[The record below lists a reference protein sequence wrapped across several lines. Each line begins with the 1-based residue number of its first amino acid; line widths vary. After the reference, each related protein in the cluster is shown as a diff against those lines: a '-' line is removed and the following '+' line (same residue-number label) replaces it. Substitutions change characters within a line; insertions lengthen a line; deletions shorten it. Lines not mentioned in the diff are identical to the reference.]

1 MKTYFSSTMIQR
13 FLSYFL
19 LLGLLPLIFAC
30 NSEPANTAPA
40 PISQLP
46 EEEKVVENMKFGF
59 NLDDYRVQEGSIQKN
74 QVLSQILAPFDVSAQ
89 RIEEIAKNARPVFDV
104 RRIKPKKNWTLL
116 QSKDSSATPEYFIYQ
131 SSARDYYVFQLQD
144 SIYCWK
150 GEHPTTKSIN
160 YIQGAINGSLYQTIA
175 DQGAP
180 TLLTLEL
187 ANLYAWSIDFYRIQ
201 KGDEIEMLY
210 EVEMVDSIRVGSPRI
225 LASKFTH
232 KGRLFDAFCFEND
245 ARFMHYDSEG
255 RSMKKAFL
263 KAPVKYSRI
272 SSKFTKKRYHPVLKR
287 YKAHLGTDYAAPR
300 GTPIVAV
307 ADGTVTKSS
316 YTGGN
321 GKYVKIK
328 HNSVYETQYLH
339 MSKRAVNVGD
349 VVKQGDVIGYVG
361 STGLATGPH
370 VCFRFWKNGV
380 QVNPLA
386 EELPS
391 AEPLSDSLMPAF
403 IQEKERLIQL
413 IDSLKNEVLL

>member
-1 MKTYFSSTMIQR
+1 MTKRFQTYLSIF
-13 FLSYFL
+13 FLALVLVACS
-19 LLGLLPLIFAC
+19 LGSNSNDQNNAPLVQSVEEVA
-30 NSEPANTAPA
+30 PVNT
-40 PISQLP
+40 
-46 EEEKVVENMKFGF
+46 KFGF
-59 NLDDYRVQEGSIQKN
+59 NLDDFHIQTGHIEKN
-74 QVLSQILAPFDVSAQ
+74 QVLSQILSPFGISALQ
-89 RIEEIAKNARPVFDV
+89 MDAIANNSREVFDV
-104 RRIKPKKNWTLL
+104 RRIKPKKQWHLL
-116 QSKDSSATPEYFIYQ
+116 QAKDSSNTPQYFIYE
-131 SSARDYYVFQLQD
+131 SSPRDYYVFQLQD

-150 GEHPTTKSIN
+150 GQHPTEKTLR
-160 YIQGAINGSLYQTIA
+160 YIEGEIDGSLYQTIA

-180 TLLTLEL
+180 TILTLEL

-201 KGDEIEMLY
+201 KGDAVSMLY
-210 EVEMVDSIRVGSPRI
+210 EIETVDSVIVGTPRI
-225 LASKFTH
+225 LASNFKH
-232 KGRLFDAFCFEND
+232 KNRDFNAFCFEND
-245 ARFMHYDSEG
+245 GRWMYYDEEG

-263 KAPVKYSRI
+263 KAPVEYSRI

-316 YTGGN
+316 YTSGN

-349 VVKQGDVIGYVG
+349 FVKQGDVIGYVG

-370 VCFRFWKNGV
+370 VCFRFWKNGE
-380 QVNPLA
+380 QVNPLT

-391 AEPLSDSLMPAF
+391 AEPLQDSLMPSF
-403 IQEKERLIQL
+403 ILEKDRLIQL
-413 IDSLKNEVLL
+413 QDSLKNEFTL

>member
-1 MKTYFSSTMIQR
+1 MTTR
-13 FLSYFL
+13 FQTHLSILFL
-19 LLGLLPLIFAC
+19 VLVLVAC
-30 NSEPANTAPA
+30 NLGSNSNKQNGAPA
-40 PISQLP
+40 VQSA
-46 EEEKVVENMKFGF
+46 EELTPVNTKFGF
-59 NLDDYRVQEGSIQKN
+59 NLDDFHIQTGHIEKN
-74 QVLSQILAPFDVSAQ
+74 QVLSQILSPFGISALQ
-89 RIEEIAKNARPVFDV
+89 MDAIANNSREIFDV
-104 RRIKPKKNWTLL
+104 RRIKPKKQWLLL
-116 QSKDSSATPEYFIYQ
+116 QAKDSSNTPLYFIYE
-131 SSARDYYVFQLQD
+131 SSPRDYYVFQLQD

-150 GEHPTTKSIN
+150 GQHPTEKTLR
-160 YIQGAINGSLYQTIA
+160 YIEGEIDGSLYQTIA

-180 TLLTLEL
+180 TILTLEL

-201 KGDEIEMLY
+201 KGDAVSMLY
-210 EVEMVDSIRVGSPRI
+210 EIETVDSVIVGTPRI
-225 LASKFTH
+225 LASNFKH
-232 KGRLFDAFCFEND
+232 KDRNFNAFCFEND
-245 ARFMHYDSEG
+245 GRWMYYDEEG

-263 KAPVKYSRI
+263 KAPVEYSRI

-316 YTGGN
+316 YTSGN

-349 VVKQGDVIGYVG
+349 FVKQGDVIGYVG

-370 VCFRFWKNGV
+370 VCFRFWKNGE
-380 QVNPLA
+380 QVNPLT

-391 AEPLSDSLMPAF
+391 AEPLQDSLMPSF
-403 IQEKERLIQL
+403 IFEKDRLIQL
-413 IDSLKNEVLL
+413 QDSLKNELTL

>member
-1 MKTYFSSTMIQR
+1 MTKR
-13 FLSYFL
+13 FQSYLSILFL
-19 LLGLLPLIFAC
+19 ALVLVACSLGSNSNDQNSAPLVQSVEEVA
-30 NSEPANTAPA
+30 PVNT
-40 PISQLP
+40 
-46 EEEKVVENMKFGF
+46 KFGF
-59 NLDDYRVQEGSIQKN
+59 NLDDFHIQTGHIEKN
-74 QVLSQILAPFDVSAQ
+74 QVLSQILSPFGISALQ
-89 RIEEIAKNARPVFDV
+89 MDALANNSREVFDV
-104 RRIKPKKNWTLL
+104 RRIKPKKQWHLL
-116 QSKDSSATPEYFIYQ
+116 QAKDSSNTPQYFIYE
-131 SSARDYYVFQLQD
+131 SSPRDYYVFQLQD

-150 GEHPTTKSIN
+150 GQHPTEKTLR
-160 YIQGAINGSLYQTIA
+160 YIEGEIDGSLYQTIA

-201 KGDEIEMLY
+201 KGDAVSMLY
-210 EVEMVDSIRVGSPRI
+210 EIETVDSVVVGAPRI
-225 LASKFTH
+225 LASNFKH
-232 KGRLFDAFCFEND
+232 KGRDFNAFCFENEG
-245 ARFMHYDSEG
+245 RLMHYDEEG

-263 KAPVKYSRI
+263 KAPVEYSRI

-316 YTGGN
+316 YTSGN
-321 GKYVKIK
+321 GKFVKIK

-349 VVKQGDVIGYVG
+349 FVKQGDVIGYVG

-370 VCFRFWKNGV
+370 VCFRFWKNGE
-380 QVNPLA
+380 QVNPLT

-391 AEPLSDSLMPAF
+391 AEPLQDSLMPSF
-403 IQEKERLIQL
+403 ILEKDRLIQL
-413 IDSLKNEVLL
+413 QDSLKNELTL

>member
-1 MKTYFSSTMIQR
+1 MTKRFQTYLSIF
-13 FLSYFL
+13 FLALVLVACS
-19 LLGLLPLIFAC
+19 LGSNSNDQNSAPLVQSVEEVA
-30 NSEPANTAPA
+30 PVNT
-40 PISQLP
+40 
-46 EEEKVVENMKFGF
+46 KFGF
-59 NLDDYRVQEGSIQKN
+59 NLDDFHIQTGHIEKN
-74 QVLSQILAPFDVSAQ
+74 QVLSQILSPFGISALQ
-89 RIEEIAKNARPVFDV
+89 MDAIANNSREVFDV
-104 RRIKPKKNWTLL
+104 RRIKPKKRWHLL
-116 QSKDSSATPEYFIYQ
+116 QAKDSSNTPQYFIYE
-131 SSARDYYVFQLQD
+131 SSPRDYYVFQLQD

-150 GEHPTTKSIN
+150 GQHPTEKTLR
-160 YIQGAINGSLYQTIA
+160 YIEGEIDGSLYQTIA

-180 TLLTLEL
+180 TILTLEL

-201 KGDEIEMLY
+201 KGDAVSMLY
-210 EVEMVDSIRVGSPRI
+210 EIETVDSVIVGTPRI
-225 LASKFTH
+225 LASNFKH
-232 KGRLFDAFCFEND
+232 KNRDFNAFCFEND
-245 ARFMHYDSEG
+245 GRWMYYDEEG

-263 KAPVKYSRI
+263 KAPVEYSRI

-316 YTGGN
+316 YTSGN

-349 VVKQGDVIGYVG
+349 FVKQGDVIGYVG

-370 VCFRFWKNGV
+370 VCFRFWKNGE
-380 QVNPLA
+380 QVNPLT

-391 AEPLSDSLMPAF
+391 AEPLQDSLMPSF
-403 IQEKERLIQL
+403 ILEKDRLIQL
-413 IDSLKNEVLL
+413 QDSLKNEFTL

>member
-1 MKTYFSSTMIQR
+1 MKTYFSSTMTQR
-13 FLSYFL
+13 FFLYFV
-19 LLGLLPLIFAC
+19 LLGFFPLIFAC
-30 NSEPANTAPA
+30 TSDAANSPST
-40 PISQLP
+40 PIKSTP
-46 EEEKVVENMKFGF
+46 TEEKPVENMKFGF
-59 NLDDYRVQEGSIQKN
+59 NLDNYIVQEGSIQKN
-74 QVLSQILAPFDVSAQ
+74 QVLSQILAPFNVSAQ
-89 RIEEIAKNARPVFDV
+89 RIEEIAQNARPVFDV
-104 RRIKPKKNWTLL
+104 RRLKPKKKWTLL
-116 QSKDSSATPEYFIYQ
+116 QSKDSSATPQYFIYQ

-144 SIYCWK
+144 SIHCRK
-150 GEHPTTKSIN
+150 AQHPTTKSIH

-201 KGDEIEMLY
+201 KGDVIEMLY
-210 EVEMVDSIRVGSPRI
+210 EVEMVDSVQVGTPRI
-225 LASKFTH
+225 LASNFTH
-232 KGRLFDAFCFEND
+232 KGRLFDAFCFEQGD
-245 ARFMHYDSEG
+245 RTMHYDSEG

-403 IQEKERLIQL
+403 LQEKERLIQL
-413 IDSLKNEVLL
+413 IDSLKNEPLL

>member
-1 MKTYFSSTMIQR
+1 MTKRFQTYLSIF
-13 FLSYFL
+13 FLALVLVACS
-19 LLGLLPLIFAC
+19 LGSNSNDQNSAPLVQ
-30 NSEPANTAPA
+30 SV
-40 PISQLP
+40 
-46 EEEKVVENMKFGF
+46 EEEAPVNTKFGF
-59 NLDDYRVQEGSIQKN
+59 NLDDFHIQTGHIEKN
-74 QVLSQILAPFDVSAQ
+74 QVLSQILSPFGISALQ
-89 RIEEIAKNARPVFDV
+89 MDAIANNSREVFDV
-104 RRIKPKKNWTLL
+104 RRIKPKKQWHLL
-116 QSKDSSATPEYFIYQ
+116 QAKDSSNTPQYFIYE
-131 SSARDYYVFQLQD
+131 SSPRDYYVFQLQD

-150 GEHPTTKSIN
+150 GQHPTEKTLR
-160 YIQGAINGSLYQTIA
+160 YIEGEIDGSLYQTIA

-180 TLLTLEL
+180 TILTLEL

-201 KGDEIEMLY
+201 KGDAVSMLY
-210 EVEMVDSIRVGSPRI
+210 EIETVDSVIVGTPRI
-225 LASKFTH
+225 LASNFKH
-232 KGRLFDAFCFEND
+232 KDRDFNAFCFEND
-245 ARFMHYDSEG
+245 GRWMYYDEEG

-263 KAPVKYSRI
+263 KAPVEYSRI

-316 YTGGN
+316 YTSGN

-349 VVKQGDVIGYVG
+349 FVKQGDVIGYVG

-370 VCFRFWKNGV
+370 VCFRFWKNGE
-380 QVNPLA
+380 QVNPLT

-391 AEPLSDSLMPAF
+391 AEPLQDSLMPSF
-403 IQEKERLIQL
+403 ILEKDRLIQL
-413 IDSLKNEVLL
+413 QDSLKNEFTL

>member
-1 MKTYFSSTMIQR
+1 MTKRFQTYSSIF
-13 FLSYFL
+13 FLALVLVACS
-19 LLGLLPLIFAC
+19 LGSNSNDQNSTPLVQSVEEVA
-30 NSEPANTAPA
+30 PVNT
-40 PISQLP
+40 
-46 EEEKVVENMKFGF
+46 KFGF
-59 NLDDYRVQEGSIQKN
+59 NLDDFHIQTGHIEKN
-74 QVLSQILAPFDVSAQ
+74 QVLSQILSPFGISALQ
-89 RIEEIAKNARPVFDV
+89 MDAIANNSREVFDV
-104 RRIKPKKNWTLL
+104 RRIKPKKQWHLL
-116 QSKDSSATPEYFIYQ
+116 QAKDSSNTPQYFIYE
-131 SSARDYYVFQLQD
+131 SSPRDYYVFQLQD

-150 GEHPTTKSIN
+150 GQHPTEKTLR
-160 YIQGAINGSLYQTIA
+160 YIEGEIDGSLYQTIA

-180 TLLTLEL
+180 TILTLEL

-201 KGDEIEMLY
+201 KGDAVSMLY
-210 EVEMVDSIRVGSPRI
+210 EIETVDSVIVGTPRI
-225 LASKFTH
+225 LASNFKH
-232 KGRLFDAFCFEND
+232 KDRDFNAFCFEND
-245 ARFMHYDSEG
+245 GRWMYYDEEG

-263 KAPVKYSRI
+263 KAPVEYSRI

-316 YTGGN
+316 YTSGN

-349 VVKQGDVIGYVG
+349 FVKQGDVIGYVG

-370 VCFRFWKNGV
+370 VCFRFWKNGE
-380 QVNPLA
+380 QVNPLT

-391 AEPLSDSLMPAF
+391 AEPLQDSLMPSF
-403 IQEKERLIQL
+403 ILEKDRLIQL
-413 IDSLKNEVLL
+413 QDSLKNEFTL